1 MSLRPQQYLDDP
13 EVRDAVHGWL
23 SDVVQR
29 ANGTSAHRQA
39 SFAHFLRQLQSPE
52 FFGQVEPL
60 ELPGRG
66 WMLLPPREV
75 RVERE
80 TVLQS
85 NNAETQLT
93 SSDCVL
99 LGRPF
104 LAEVRGTLV
113 FARAR
118 RRPHGKGE
126 DEGRRPRVLG
136 APEGGRGVER
146 LGCVVVL
153 VFIDFC
159 MGFIIF

>member
-66 WMLLPPREV
+66 WMLLPRGRCAWSERPSCSPTTPR
-75 RVERE
+75 R
-80 TVLQS
+80 S
-85 NNAETQLT
+85 
-93 SSDCVL
+93 
-99 LGRPF
+99 
-104 LAEVRGTLV
+104 
-113 FARAR
+113 
-118 RRPHGKGE
+118 
-126 DEGRRPRVLG
+126 
-136 APEGGRGVER
+136 
-146 LGCVVVL
+146 
-153 VFIDFC
+153 
-159 MGFIIF
+159 